1 MLTIVSSGKL
11 RPKAPGAPAR
21 SPLTFCSYFVL
32 MRSMERLDPR
42 QIADILAEAPVWAR
56 LGLGTRHPRMRT
68 RAAHCI
74 AETIV
79 ERLREENAPADPN
92 QLALF

>member
-1 MLTIVSSGKL
+1 
-11 RPKAPGAPAR
+11 
-21 SPLTFCSYFVL
+21 
-32 MRSMERLDPR
+32 MERLDPR
-42 QIADILAEAPVWAR
+42 QIADILTDAPVWAR
-56 LGLGTRHPRMRT
+56 LGLGTRHARMRT

-74 AETIV
+74 AEVIV

>member
-1 MLTIVSSGKL
+1 
-11 RPKAPGAPAR
+11 
-21 SPLTFCSYFVL
+21 
-32 MRSMERLDPR
+32 MRHMERLDPR

-79 ERLREENAPADPN
+79 ERLRDGNAPADPN